1 MVGHSNAGAS
11 DLDRA
16 SSSLD
21 KAQIGYPSA
30 RRLPT
35 PKRHRPGVA
44 MKLSNQKNRCGRAGK
59 SCYGSEEKKW
69 TEEPS
74 YGVRCSHLWLPSLL
88 NLL

>member
-11 DLDRA
+11 DLDRT

-35 PKRHRPGVA
+35 PRKQAWEGGKKAVMALKRRNG
-44 MKLSNQKNRCGRAGK
+44 LK
-59 SCYGSEEKKW
+59 SH
-69 TEEPS
+69 PM
-74 YGVRCSHLWLPSLL
+74 V
-88 NLL
+88 